1 MPGPHKR
8 QALQSGHGSQPTGV
22 CPTCTQ
28 VIFCTAEP
36 GLRAPGRRR
45 ICLLF
50 CYFPSISC
58 RYTRPVSFAS
68 LLHTHTH
75 THPFSPQYTQTFKE
89 CLGFKI
95 EISIQNLCFHE
106 EGLEGRQERSW
117 TRDSYS
123 SQVGT
128 YLVILLFSSS
138 SDFCNTKSGDTRG
151 SPLLEYALCPF

>member
-1 MPGPHKR
+1 MGPSPLVYVLH
-8 QALQSGHGSQPTGV
+8 ALKSSSAQLSLDWKHL
-22 CPTCTQ
+22 
-28 VIFCTAEP
+28 E
-36 GLRAPGRRR
+36 GREYA
-45 ICLLF
+45 
-50 CYFPSISC
+50 CYFAIFLLSPADTHAQSPLLPS
-58 RYTRPVSFAS
+58 Y
-68 LLHTHTH
+68 THTH
-75 THPFSPQYTQTFKE
+75 IHTPSPHSIHRRLK
-89 CLGFKI
+89 CVLGFKI